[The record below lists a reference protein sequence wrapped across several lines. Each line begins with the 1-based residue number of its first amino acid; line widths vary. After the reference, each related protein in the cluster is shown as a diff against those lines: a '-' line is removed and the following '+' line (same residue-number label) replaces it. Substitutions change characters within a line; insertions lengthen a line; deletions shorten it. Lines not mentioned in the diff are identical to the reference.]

1 MKRTQLGEAS
11 YEDAQETS
19 ESGTAV
25 YLAAQPTAQIIH
37 NVSRPLLLP

>member
-11 YEDAQETS
+11 YEDVQETP
-19 ESGTAV
+19 ESGTAI
-25 YLAAQPTAQIIH
+25 YLAAQPTAQHIH